1 MTSYAQDAYTPDS
14 RAGDATGLDD
24 ELAEERRYVALCRS
38 AMTRQV
44 EDAGLQVTEGQDVS
58 GDGAS
63 AEALGRY
70 LRTRARDMAQEPDSP
85 LFFGRLDFDDAP
97 ETGDHRR
104 QRYYIGRRRVSEHPA
119 APPLVVDWRAPVS
132 RTFYQA
138 SALEPQGVAVRRR
151 FGWAPL
157 SSGEPKDLTGME
169 DEHLDRQEDV
179 PAGASRIVAAE
190 IERPRTGPMRD
201 IAATIQPEQDDL
213 VRRELA
219 DSVCIQ
225 GAPGSGK
232 TAVGLHRAAYL
243 LYTYPQ
249 RLQRSGLLIIGPNQ
263 TFLRYIAQVLPALG
277 EIDIAQCTV
286 EDVVARHPVQTVDG
300 ELAAAVK
307 QSHRMAA
314 VLERALYSRVTAVPD
329 GITVPD
335 GSYRWRVYGDELSRI
350 VEEVREQAPPY
361 AVGREHVRSRA
372 VSLVQEQAERRAGPK
387 NMTWQ
392 RKIGR
397 CRPVAAFLDAVWPT
411 VRAEEVVAGL
421 LGDAEA
427 LARAADGLLD
437 ADEQAA
443 LVWDRPPRSVKS
455 AKWSVQDM
463 LLIDEVAGLIER
475 PGSFGHVVVDEAQ
488 DLSPMQCRAIARR
501 SGFGSLTVLGD
512 LAQATAPWAARSWA
526 EQLAHL
532 GKTQGTVTELTTGF
546 RVPAAVMSL
555 ANRLLGALDV
565 DVPPARSLRQDGE
578 LSVRRVPD
586 TLSATVEAARQALT
600 QEGAIAV
607 ITADAEAERTAEA
620 LRAAGLEVATSEDV
634 GTAARLA
641 VLPAKVVKGLE
652 YDHVIVVEPSA
663 IVAAEPRGLHR
674 LYVAVTRA
682 VSRLDV
688 LHAHPLPEP
697 LAG

>member
-1 MTSYAQDAYTPDS
+1 
-14 RAGDATGLDD
+14 
-24 ELAEERRYVALCRS
+24 
-38 AMTRQV
+38 MTRQV
-44 EDAGLQVTEGQDVS
+44 EDAGLQVTEGAEVS

-70 LRTRARDMAQEPDSP
+70 LRTRARDMAEEPDSP

-97 ETGDHRR
+97 ETGDHRA

-119 APPLVVDWRAPVS
+119 APPLVIDWRAPVS

-157 SSGEPKDLTGME
+157 SSGEPKDLTGLE

-249 RLQRSGLLIIGPNQ
+249 RLQRSGLLIIGPNP

-286 EDVVARHPVQTVDG
+286 EDVVARHPVQAVDG

-307 QSHRMAA
+307 QSDRMAT
-314 VLERALYSRVTAVPD
+314 VLERALYGRVATVPE

-350 VEEVREQAPPY
+350 VDEVRAQAAPY
-361 AVGREHVRSRA
+361 AVGREHVRSRV

-392 RKIGR
+392 RKTGR
-397 CRPVAAFLDAVWPT
+397 CRPIAAFLDAVWPT

-421 LGDAEA
+421 LGDASVLAEA
-427 LARAADGLLD
+427 AEGLLD

-443 LVWDRPPRSVKS
+443 ILWSKPPRSARS
-455 AKWSVQDM
+455 AKWSAQDM

-555 ANRLLGALDV
+555 ANRVLSALDV
-565 DVPPARSLRQDGE
+565 DVPAARSLRQDGA
-578 LSVRRVPD
+578 LSVRQVPD
-586 TLSATVEAARQALT
+586 ARSATVEAARRALEH
-600 QEGAIAV
+600 EGAIAV
-607 ITADAEAERTAEA
+607 ITADDEAERTAEA
-620 LRAAGLEVATSEDV
+620 LRAAGLEVSTSEDV

-641 VLPAKVVKGLE
+641 VLPARVVKGLE

-663 IVAAEPRGLHR
+663 IVEAEERGLHR
-674 LYVAVTRA
+674 LYVVVTRA
-682 VSRLDV
+682 VSRLEV
-688 LHAHPLPEP
+688 LHARPLPGP

>member
-14 RAGDATGLDD
+14 RAGDAAGLDD
-24 ELAEERRYVALCRS
+24 ELAEERRYVALCRD

-286 EDVVARHPVQTVDG
+286 EDVVAHHPVQAVDG

-455 AKWSVQDM
+455 AKWSAEDL

-578 LSVRRVPD
+578 LTVRQVPD
-586 TLSATVEAARQALT
+586 LLSATVDAARRALT

-688 LHAHPLPEP
+688 LHADPLPEP